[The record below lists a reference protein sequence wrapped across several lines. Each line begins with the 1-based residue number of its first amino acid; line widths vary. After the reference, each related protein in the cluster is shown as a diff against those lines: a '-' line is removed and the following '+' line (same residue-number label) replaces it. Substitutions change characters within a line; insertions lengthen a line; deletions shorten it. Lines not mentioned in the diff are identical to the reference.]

1 MVEKR
6 IPRGIRIEETEWK
19 YVLVEKAHL
28 GLLQG
33 KRFYKNFMKR

>member
-1 MVEKR
+1 MVGKR
-6 IPRGIRIEETEWK
+6 IPRGIKIEETECE
-19 YVLVEKAHL
+19 YVLVENVHL